1 MGSQGRLLRGG
12 VISAMF
18 PVREGDGQAERDD
31 IVGAQRIKSPAH
43 GWSHWG
49 PQAGAPPAVSGASLS
64 WEGRTCIYNSLCH
77 SLPLETQTQA
87 SVGLHGGAGVDVAA
101 LVAWPKHGALE
112 LVVNVSHMAPA
123 LRRLGLPF
131 ASRVRI
137 GGSWGRGGPP
147 A

>member
-1 MGSQGRLLRGG
+1 MS
-12 VISAMF
+12 

-112 LVVNVSHMAPA
+112 LVVECQPHGTCSSETGPA
-123 LRRLGLPF
+123 LCQPAPVPAALGK
-131 ASRVRI
+131 
-137 GGSWGRGGPP
+137 GRDEFFP
-147 A
+147 AADL